1 MGIHSRG
8 RGERC
13 RRQCRSVPPPS
24 RIGCRLHDARHRRAR
39 RGGPVVPRSAPG
51 PRAGG
56 RTAPVLG
63 HDGLVTRAALPDDVR
78 AEARPT
84 LLYLVKQVELA
95 VRARLDEAL
104 RPFPVTALQYTA
116 LTVLE
121 RRSDLSTAQLAR
133 NAFVTDQSAA
143 DMVRVLE
150 QRGLILRVP
159 DPGDR
164 RRRVLR
170 LTDAGRELLDRVRAD
185 VDAIEARMLAPLDRD
200 ETEALHRY
208 LASCRAALAGAPPH

>member
-1 MGIHSRG
+1 
-8 RGERC
+8 
-13 RRQCRSVPPPS
+13 
-24 RIGCRLHDARHRRAR
+24 
-39 RGGPVVPRSAPG
+39 
-51 PRAGG
+51 
-56 RTAPVLG
+56 
-63 HDGLVTRAALPDDVR
+63 VTRVALTDDVR
-78 AEARPT
+78 AEARPN

-104 RPFPVTALQYTA
+104 RPVPVTALQYTA

-150 QRGLILRVP
+150 ERGLILRVP
-159 DPGDR
+159 DPEDR

-170 LTDAGRELLDRVRAD
+170 LTDAGRELLDRVRDD
-185 VDAIEARMLAPLDRD
+185 VAEVETLMLSGLDPEEA
-200 ETEALHRY
+200 ETLHRY
-208 LASCRAALAGAPPH
+208 LATCRAALASAPPH